1 MISYGIYTLNGVNQ
15 HITLVENILYKG
27 VTRMNFNDYQD
38 KAEAT
43 AIYKDKDKLLYT
55 SLGLAGEAGE
65 IANKVKKII
74 RDKDFEGNAVDSLT
88 YTEKEALVHELGDV
102 LWYVSAIASDLGF
115 NLATV
120 AIENLNKLQSR
131 AERNKIGGSGDD
143 R

>member
-1 MISYGIYTLNGVNQ
+1 
-15 HITLVENILYKG
+15 
-27 VTRMNFNDYQD
+27 MNFNDYQD

-88 YTEKEALVHELGDV
+88 YIEKEALVHELGDV
-102 LWYVSAIASDLGF
+102 LWYVSAIASDLNF

-120 AIENLNKLQSR
+120 AIENLKKLQSR